1 MQVKQNRFHYGDL
14 VTVHVPGSDATRMLL
29 KYNGRTF
36 RVIGYRK
43 YKDYAGQYTYQLKGC
58 EGPGH
63 VPYCFDESWLR
74 EVRDD

>member
-1 MQVKQNRFHYGDL
+1 MLTKQNRFGYGDL
-14 VTVHVPGSDATRMLL
+14 VTVHAPDSDATKMLL